1 MPRGRHMAQI
11 LSFRTPEFRSSDSDS
26 DSDSAGG
33 GARARVSAQVII
45 FPGVRYERW
54 EEAHAVTSASADE
67 RRTSR
72 DVLEL
77 AE

>member
-1 MPRGRHMAQI
+1 MAQI
-11 LSFRTPEFRSSDSDS
+11 LSFRTPEFRSSDGAGM
-26 DSDSAGG
+26 SAG
-33 GARARVSAQVII
+33 VSAEVII

-54 EEAHAVTSASADE
+54 EESHAVTSASVDD
-67 RRTSR
+67 RRTRR

>member
-1 MPRGRHMAQI
+1 MSRGKRMAQI
-11 LSFRTPEFRSSDSDS
+11 LSFRTPEFRSSEGAGL
-26 DSDSAGG
+26 SAG
-33 GARARVSAQVII
+33 VSAQVII

-54 EEAHAVTSASADE
+54 DEAHAVSSASADE

>member
-1 MPRGRHMAQI
+1 MATI
-11 LSFRTPEFRSSDSDS
+11 LAFRSMELKRK
-26 DSDSAGG
+26 GG
-33 GARARVSAQVII
+33 SGHSRKQLSGQVIL

-54 EEAHAVTSASADE
+54 GEHERQRAREDVTSKKRDNT
-67 RRTSR
+67 RQR

>member
-1 MPRGRHMAQI
+1 MAKI
-11 LSFRTPEFRSSDSDS
+11 LTFHPGELRRDESGVPG
-26 DSDSAGG
+26 AG
-33 GARARVSAQVII
+33 ATAEVIV

-54 EEAHAVTSASADE
+54 DEASEQPRHESSAKKQARD
-67 RRTSR
+67 RHR

>member
-1 MPRGRHMAQI
+1 MAQI
-11 LSFRTPEFRSSDSDS
+11 LSFRTPEYRSSEGSGPR
-26 DSDSAGG
+26 AG
-33 GARARVSAQVII
+33 AAAEVII

-54 EEAHAVTSASADE
+54 DEAHAVPLTSGEE
-67 RRTSR
+67 RRTCR

>member
-1 MPRGRHMAQI
+1 MAQI
-11 LSFRTPEFRSSDSDS
+11 LSFRTPEFRSSDSAGA
-26 DSDSAGG
+26 SAG
-33 GARARVSAQVII
+33 VSAQVII
-45 FPGVRYERW
+45 FPGVRYEHW
-54 EEAHAVTSASADE
+54 EQAHAVSASADE

>member
-1 MPRGRHMAQI
+1 MAQI
-11 LSFRTPEFRSSDSDS
+11 LSFRTPEFRSCDGVGIT
-26 DSDSAGG
+26 AG
-33 GARARVSAQVII
+33 VSAEVII

-54 EEAHAVTSASADE
+54 KEAHAVTSAPADE
-67 RRTSR
+67 RRTRR

>member
-1 MPRGRHMAQI
+1 MSRGKRMAQI
-11 LSFRTPEFRSSDSDS
+11 LSFRTPEFRA
-26 DSDSAGG
+26 DSAAGRREG
-33 GARARVSAQVII
+33 FSAEVIL

-54 EEAHAVTSASADE
+54 SEQDATAASAE
-67 RRTSR
+67 RGNTR

>member
-1 MPRGRHMAQI
+1 MAQI
-11 LSFRTPEFRSSDSDS
+11 LSFRTPEYRSSEG
-26 DSDSAGG
+26 SAP
-33 GARARVSAQVII
+33 RAGVPAEVII

-54 EEAHAVTSASADE
+54 DAAHAVQLTGGEE

>member
-1 MPRGRHMAQI
+1 MAQI
-11 LSFRTPEFRSSDSDS
+11 LSFRTPEFKSSDAETRG
-26 DSDSAGG
+26 AG
-33 GARARVSAQVII
+33 VSAEVIL

-54 EEAHAVTSASADE
+54 GDRVASAASVDLDP
-67 RRTSR
+67 SR

>member
-1 MPRGRHMAQI
+1 MAQI
-11 LSFRTPEFRSSDSDS
+11 LSFRTPEYRSSEGPSPR
-26 DSDSAGG
+26 AGV
-33 GARARVSAQVII
+33 AAEVII

-54 EEAHAVTSASADE
+54 DEAHAVPIARGEE

>member
-1 MPRGRHMAQI
+1 MSRGERMAQI
-11 LSFRTPEFRSSDSDS
+11 LSFRTPEFRSSDGAGT
-26 DSDSAGG
+26 SAG
-33 GARARVSAQVII
+33 VSAQVII

-54 EEAHAVTSASADE
+54 EEAHAVTSASADQ

>member
-11 LSFRTPEFRSSDSDS
+11 LSFRTPEFRSSDS
-26 DSDSAGG
+26 AVT
-33 GARARVSAQVII
+33 RARVSAQVII

>member
-1 MPRGRHMAQI
+1 MAQI
-11 LSFRTPEFRSSDSDS
+11 LSFRTPEYRSSETSGPR
-26 DSDSAGG
+26 GG
-33 GARARVSAQVII
+33 VPAEVII

-54 EEAHAVTSASADE
+54 DAAHAVPIKSGEE
-67 RRTSR
+67 RRSSR

>member
-1 MPRGRHMAQI
+1 MAQI
-11 LSFRTPEFRSSDSDS
+11 LSFRTPEFRSSD
-26 DSDSAGG
+26 A
-33 GARARVSAQVII
+33 GARRAGISAEVIL

-54 EEAHAVTSASADE
+54 GDHDAAATSADRDA
-67 RRTSR
+67 SR

>member
-1 MPRGRHMAQI
+1 MSRGKHMAQI
-11 LSFRTPEFRSSDSDS
+11 LSFRTPEFRST
-26 DSDSAGG
+26 DSAERRD
-33 GARARVSAQVII
+33 AVPAEVIL

-54 EEAHAVTSASADE
+54 NEGKTPPPAADG
-67 RRTSR
+67 RGDDR

>member
-1 MPRGRHMAQI
+1 MSRGKSMAQI
-11 LSFRTPEFRSSDSDS
+11 LSFRTPEYRTSDSPGPR
-26 DSDSAGG
+26 AG
-33 GARARVSAQVII
+33 VSAKVII

-54 EEAHAVTSASADE
+54 EEAHAVTSASSDE
-67 RRTSR
+67 RRTPR

>member
-11 LSFRTPEFRSSDSDS
+11 LSFRTPEFRSSDS
-26 DSDSAGG
+26 A

>member
-1 MPRGRHMAQI
+1 MAQI
-11 LSFRTPEFRSSDSDS
+11 LSFRTPESRSSDSVGS
-26 DSDSAGG
+26 
-33 GARARVSAQVII
+33 RAVSAEVII

-54 EEAHAVTSASADE
+54 DEAHAVTSAPAEE
-67 RRTSR
+67 RRARR

>member
-1 MPRGRHMAQI
+1 MAQI
-11 LSFRTPEFRSSDSDS
+11 LSFRTPELRSDDTVGR
-26 DSDSAGG
+26 GG
-33 GARARVSAQVII
+33 GVSAEVIL

-54 EEAHAVTSASADE
+54 SETEVAAAAADQ
-67 RRTSR
+67 RRTHR

>member
-1 MPRGRHMAQI
+1 MAQI
-11 LSFRTPEFRSSDSDS
+11 LSFRTPEFRSSDAGTRRAGI
-26 DSDSAGG
+26 SAE
-33 GARARVSAQVII
+33 VIL

-54 EEAHAVTSASADE
+54 GDHHAEVASAD
-67 RRTSR
+67 RDASR